1 MKLFLISLTIIFFSS
16 TVKCQTAEDAVKATV
31 NNLFFAMKNA
41 DAKLLISCFA
51 DSAVLQTILKNKE
64 GRIIVKNESVNEF
77 AAFIGSQPKN
87 MADERVVF
95 ETIKTDGPLAMVW
108 APYDFYFDG
117 KFSHCGVDAFQL
129 VNTAEGWKIQ
139 YLIDTRRKTG
149 CK

>member
-1 MKLFLISLTIIFFSS
+1 MKLFLISLTIIFFNN

-51 DSAVLQTILKNKE
+51 VSAVLQTILKNKE

-95 ETIKTDGPLAMVW
+95 ETIKIDGPLAMVW

>member
-64 GRIIVKNESVNEF
+64 GKIIVKNEQVNEF

-95 ETIKTDGPLAMVW
+95 ETIKIDGPLAMVW

>member
-1 MKLFLISLTIIFFSS
+1 MKLFLISLTIIFFSN

-95 ETIKTDGPLAMVW
+95 ETIKIDGPLAMVW

>member
-1 MKLFLISLTIIFFSS
+1 MKLFLISLTIIFFNN

-64 GRIIVKNESVNEF
+64 GKIIVKNEQVNEF

-95 ETIKTDGPLAMVW
+95 ETIKIDGPLAMVW